1 MVFISPV
8 KCICMEHKTV
18 YIVREPTAQA
28 LFFFFFFSFFVE
40 MGLLCVHFPSQI
52 YMHRI
57 QNHSYRQRIHETVLF
72 CLLWVL
78 LQNIAELVMSHIQ
91 SLDTKEPQFSS
102 VQEYLATVLSS
113 RGNSAILRT
122 TPNDRR
128 NGYLLPLT
136 GSEWF
141 AALVYI
147 RWYTTVL
154 FLRACSNT
162 NDNDMELF
170 MALRLQCDSQ

>member
-1 MVFISPV
+1 
-8 KCICMEHKTV
+8 
-18 YIVREPTAQA
+18 
-28 LFFFFFFSFFVE
+28 
-40 MGLLCVHFPSQI
+40 
-52 YMHRI
+52 MHRI
-57 QNHSYRQRIHETVLF
+57 QNHSCRQRTHGTVLF
-72 CLLWVL
+72 CFVCSGLL
-78 LQNIAELVMSHIQ
+78 LQNIAELVTSHVQ

-122 TPNDRR
+122 TPNNRR

-136 GSEWF
+136 GTEWF

-154 FLRACSNT
+154 FLRACSNKK
-162 NDNDMELF
+162 DNNVELF
-170 MALRLQCDSQ
+170 IVLRLQCDSQ